1 MIGSLPPRAPP
12 ASRAGRHAFVSAAL
26 VALVVAGTLFLLRT
40 RTTLDLPL
48 AAGICAAL
56 GLLRAAFAGWLV
68 QAREWRR
75 RRLRLAL
82 ERMEQNRHDLEAQ
95 IEVLDAALEE
105 TEPEPEAQADELAA
119 ARERDERWSRSIQAA
134 LLPARPPVLPGYHMD
149 ALYLPCGALGGDFYD
164 FRVFEDGRILVTL
177 GDVSGKGAAGAI
189 VMAMVQTLFRQNA
202 DVASG
207 PADLL
212 ARVNGGFAGALGK
225 GIFVTA
231 LAAFV
236 DPVRHTLTLAGA
248 GHHPV
253 MLFNVRK
260 RVSSLVQAKGAALG
274 LMSGA
279 DFRESLVE
287 TRIDLERGDVLLFYT
302 DGASEGSDSLMTDTG
317 EDRLRAA
324 AASAVLDGLDGALG
338 RIRSDLYMT
347 AAPRDDSTLLLLARL
362 VGPGRPHLS
371 RMSPAR
377 TSEDL
382 TA

>member
-1 MIGSLPPRAPP
+1 MIGSIPARASP
-12 ASRAGRHAFVSAAL
+12 ASRAGRQAFVSAAL
-26 VALVVAGTLFLLRT
+26 VALFVAGSLFVLRT

-48 AAGICAAL
+48 AVGTSAAL
-56 GLLRAAFAGWLV
+56 GLLWAALAGWFV

-82 ERMEQNRHDLEAQ
+82 DRMEQHRQDIEAQ
-95 IEVLDAALEE
+95 IEVLDATLEE
-105 TEPEPEAQADELAA
+105 AEPEVEGPDA
-119 ARERDERWSRSIQAA
+119 ARERDERWSRSIQTA

-164 FRVFEDGRILVTL
+164 FRVFQDGRILITL
-177 GDVSGKGAAGAI
+177 GDVSGKGASGAI

-202 DVASG
+202 DVACG

-212 ARVNGGFAGALGK
+212 ARVNEGFAGAVGK

-231 LAAFV
+231 LAAWV
-236 DPVRHTLTLAGA
+236 DPARHTLTLAGA

-274 LMSGA
+274 LVSGA
-279 DFRESLVE
+279 DFGESLVE
-287 TRIDLERGDVLLFYT
+287 TRIDLAPGDALLFYT
-302 DGASEGSDSLMTDTG
+302 DGASEGSDSLITDTG

-324 AASAVLDGLDGALG
+324 AAAAVLEGFDGALG
-338 RIRSDLYMT
+338 RIHSDLYAA
-347 AAPRDDSTLLLLARL
+347 AAPRDDSTLVLLARDG
-362 VGPGRPHLS
+362 GPGGAHDAGIPT
-371 RMSPAR
+371 AR
-377 TSEDL
+377 TSEGL

>member
-1 MIGSLPPRAPP
+1 MIGSIPARASP
-12 ASRAGRHAFVSAAL
+12 ASRAGRQAFVSAAL
-26 VALVVAGTLFLLRT
+26 VALFVAGTLFVLRT

-48 AAGICAAL
+48 AVGTSAVL
-56 GLLRAAFAGWLV
+56 GLLWAALAGWFV

-82 ERMEQNRHDLEAQ
+82 DRMEQHRQDLEAQ
-95 IEVLDAALEE
+95 IEVLDATLEE
-105 TEPEPEAQADELAA
+105 AEPETEKSDA
-119 ARERDERWSRSIQAA
+119 ARERDERWSRSIQSA
-134 LLPARPPVLPGYHMD
+134 LLPARPPVLPGYHID

-164 FRVFEDGRILVTL
+164 FRVFEDGRVLVTL

-202 DVASG
+202 DVACG

-212 ARVNGGFAGALGK
+212 ARVNEGFAGAVGK

-231 LAAFV
+231 LAAWV
-236 DPVRHTLTLAGA
+236 DPARHTLTLAGA

-274 LMSGA
+274 LVSGA
-279 DFRESLVE
+279 DFSESLVE
-287 TRIDLERGDVLLFYT
+287 TRIDLAPGDALLFYT
-302 DGASEGSDSLMTDTG
+302 DGASEGSDSLVTDTG

-324 AASAVLDGLDGALG
+324 AAAAVLEGFDGALG
-338 RIRSDLYMT
+338 RIRNDLYAA
-347 AAPRDDSTLLLLARL
+347 AAPRDDSTLVLVARHG
-362 VGPGRPHLS
+362 GPGGAHVGRIPT
-371 RMSPAR
+371 AR
-377 TSEDL
+377 TSEGL